1 MEADRRGNNKV
12 RCAVLDT
19 NVLMYVYLKKVD
31 VISQLRELGF
41 RKIIVPESVVRE
53 LKNLSISLTGKERK
67 AALFALDLVE
77 REGIEVVETAKK
89 GDEALIEVANDY
101 GCVLITNDKTLRKR
115 ARAAGLTV
123 GMVRELNRIE
133 ILDF

>member
-41 RKIIVPESVVRE
+41 RRIVVPESVVRE
-53 LKNLSISLTGKERK
+53 LRNLSISLTGKEKR
-67 AALFALDLVE
+67 AALFALSLIE
-77 REGIEVVETAKK
+77 RERIEVVESSKK
-89 GDEALIEVANDY
+89 GDEALIELAEKM
-101 GCVLITNDKTLRKR
+101 GCTLITNDKMLRKR
-115 ARAAGLTV
+115 ARDAGLKV
-123 GMVRELNRIE
+123 GMLRELNRIE